1 MTASLRIRHAAACVR
16 EGGVIACPAEAV
28 WGLSCDPWDRDAVEL
43 LCAMK
48 QRPISKGV
56 IIASGDVADFAPLLD
71 GLTQKQRETV
81 LDSWPGPVTWLVP
94 HKDFF
99 PPWVTGQS
107 TEVAIRVTSAPALS
121 KLCRELGGPVVTTS
135 ANWAGAQPAKHAF
148 QVVRYFGAGVVMVP
162 GSVNLQG
169 RPSTIK
175 RATTG
180 EVMR

>member
-1 MTASLRIRHAAACVR
+1 MTPSLRIRHAAACVR

-28 WGLSCDPWDRDAVEL
+28 WGLSCDPWNRDAVEQ

-56 IIASGDVADFAPLLD
+56 IVASGDVADFAPLLD
-71 GLTQKQRETV
+71 GLTSKQRETL

-99 PPWVTGQS
+99 PSWVTGES

-135 ANWAGAQPAKHAF
+135 ANWVGTQPAKHAF

>member
-1 MTASLRIRHAAACVR
+1 MTPSLRIRHAAACVR

-28 WGLSCDPWDRDAVEL
+28 WGLSCDPWNQEAVEQ

-56 IIASGDVADFAPLLD
+56 IVASSDVADFAPLLD
-71 GLTQKQRETV
+71 GLTPKQRATL

-94 HKDFF
+94 HQDFF
-99 PPWVTGQS
+99 PSWVTGES